1 MKPLLIIVLTVLV
14 LIILWMLYNCKLRC
28 GTSAKDGYYNPYELL
43 DNSYGKR
50 SLPSYTQK
58 WDYNVPHDTGHA
70 FINGRAMSSK
80 GWSTEDNISSEGFTL
95 SKREGMMSLGAGFQ
109 DIVGDGE
116 YADKSQFVEPLES
129 FTRGSPVVGECKP
142 FHIYND
148 YTGRCDPLFEDL
160 PSAKRVERTA
170 AIRRPHDPMVTI
182 PGTTLFGYGVDRE
195 TPNDVPLKNLGV
207 QW

>member
-1 MKPLLIIVLTVLV
+1 MNALLIIILTVLA
-14 LIILWMLYNCKLRC
+14 LIVLWMLFNCRMRC
-28 GTSAKDGYYNPYELL
+28 GMSAKDGYYNPYELL

-80 GWSTEDNISSEGFTL
+80 GWDNGNDVEGFSL
-95 SKREGMMSLGAGFQ
+95 YKKKKEGMMSLGAGFQ

-116 YADKSQFVEPLES
+116 YADMSQSVEPLES
-129 FTRGSPVVGECKP
+129 FARMTPNTEECKP
-142 FHIYND
+142 FHVYND
-148 YTGRCDPLFEDL
+148 YTGHCEPLYQFL
-160 PSAKRVERTA
+160 PSAKQVERTA
-170 AIRRPHDPMVTI
+170 SIRRPHDPMVTI
-182 PGTTLFGYGVDRE
+182 PGTTLFGYGVERE
-195 TPNDVPLKNLGV
+195 TPDDIPLKNLGV